1 MITKNNEVNM
11 KEYLILELKR
21 LLKKD
26 IEYSRSDIQ
35 KVLNNIKELDEI
47 QLSLYSKVRSKD
59 NSKDIIKEY
68 YEDRLKSITVL
79 LLTESIL
86 LSLVY

>member
-21 LLKKD
+21 LLKRD

-35 KVLNNIKELDEI
+35 KILNNIKQLDEI

-59 NSKDIIKEY
+59 NSKEIIKEY
-68 YEDRLKSITVL
+68 YEKKI
-79 LLTESIL
+79 
-86 LSLVY
+86 SLNK

>member
-35 KVLNNIKELDEI
+35 KVLNNIKELD
-47 QLSLYSKVRSKD
+47 YVGSKSIC
-59 NSKDIIKEY
+59 NSKSSY
-68 YEDRLKSITVL
+68 
-79 LLTESIL
+79 
-86 LSLVY
+86 

>member
-21 LLKKD
+21 LLKRD

-35 KVLNNIKELDEI
+35 KILNNIKQLDEI
-47 QLSLYSKVRSKD
+47 QLS
-59 NSKDIIKEY
+59 
-68 YEDRLKSITVL
+68 
-79 LLTESIL
+79 
-86 LSLVY
+86 

>member
-1 MITKNNEVNM
+1 M

-21 LLKKD
+21 LLKRD

-35 KVLNNIKELDEI
+35 KILNNIKQLDEI

-59 NSKDIIKEY
+59 NSNDIIKEY
-68 YEDRLKSITVL
+68 YEKKI
-79 LLTESIL
+79 
-86 LSLVY
+86 SLNK

>member
-21 LLKKD
+21 LLKRD

-35 KVLNNIKELDEI
+35 KILNNIKQLDEI

-68 YEDRLKSITVL
+68 YEKKI
-79 LLTESIL
+79 
-86 LSLVY
+86 SLNK

>member
-21 LLKKD
+21 LLKRD

-35 KVLNNIKELDEI
+35 KILNNIKQLDEI
-47 QLSLYSKVRSKD
+47 QLSLYSKIRSKD

-68 YEDRLKSITVL
+68 YEKKI
-79 LLTESIL
+79 
-86 LSLVY
+86 SLNK

>member
-21 LLKKD
+21 LLKRD

-35 KVLNNIKELDEI
+35 KILNNIKQLDEI

-59 NSKDIIKEY
+59 NSNDIIKEY
-68 YEDRLKSITVL
+68 YEKKI
-79 LLTESIL
+79 
-86 LSLVY
+86 SLNK

>member
-68 YEDRLKSITVL
+68 YEKKI
-79 LLTESIL
+79 
-86 LSLVY
+86 SLNK

>member
-35 KVLNNIKELDEI
+35 KVLTNIKELDEI

-68 YEDRLKSITVL
+68 YEKKI
-79 LLTESIL
+79 
-86 LSLVY
+86 SLNK

>member
-21 LLKKD
+21 LLKRD
-26 IEYSRSDIQ
+26 IEYSRSNIQ
-35 KVLNNIKELDEI
+35 KILSDIKKLDEI

-68 YEDRLKSITVL
+68 YEKKI
-79 LLTESIL
+79 
-86 LSLVY
+86 SLNK

>member
-1 MITKNNEVNM
+1 M

-21 LLKKD
+21 LLKRD
-26 IEYSRSDIQ
+26 IEYSRSNIQ
-35 KVLNNIKELDEI
+35 KILSDIKQLDEI

-68 YEDRLKSITVL
+68 YEKKI
-79 LLTESIL
+79 
-86 LSLVY
+86 SLNK

>member
-59 NSKDIIKEY
+59 NSKEIIKEY
-68 YEDRLKSITVL
+68 YEKKI
-79 LLTESIL
+79 
-86 LSLVY
+86 SLNK